1 MYTWG
6 YLKDVAL
13 AKLDLTENEATVQ
26 NLLSRFPFYANEVI
40 TQVCSAIKPKY
51 TFANFVVY
59 ADDVDAWNTIKQ
71 KYGVYSFNNTPVE
84 KPDEFNELE
93 EKFWVEY
100 EAHKNVGELITMP
113 SDFVSFG
120 DDVCYQLVDKE
131 FGPCYDHILEHEEL
145 HDDDFEY
152 VGYNQVMFK
161 HPGKFYIS
169 YNARWYTFT
178 KAIDDNEKIDIPND
192 ILDCIPSYIVSQC
205 YKIDDEYKAQVFR
218 NEYELML
225 SRIDATNYKNT
236 KSILIEGDW

>member
-51 TFANFVVY
+51 TFAKFEIDFDKV
-59 ADDVDAWNTIKQ
+59 
-71 KYGVYSFNNTPVE
+71 GV
-84 KPDEFNELE
+84 
-93 EKFWVEY
+93 
-100 EAHKNVGELITMP
+100 AQTMP
-113 SDFVSFG
+113 DDFISFG
-120 DDVCYQLVDKE
+120 DDVCYELVNNGK
-131 FGPCYDHILEHEEL
+131 FLEKHQIF
-145 HDDDFEY
+145 DVDFEY
-152 VGYNQVMFK
+152 YGYNQVIFK
-161 HPGKFYIS
+161 HPGNFYIS

-205 YKIDDEYKAQVFR
+205 YKIDDQYKAQVFR

>member
-6 YLKDVAL
+6 YLKDVTL

-51 TFANFVVY
+51 TFVKFEIDFDKV
-59 ADDVDAWNTIKQ
+59 
-71 KYGVYSFNNTPVE
+71 GV
-84 KPDEFNELE
+84 
-93 EKFWVEY
+93 
-100 EAHKNVGELITMP
+100 AQTMP
-113 SDFVSFG
+113 DDFISFG
-120 DDVCYQLVDKE
+120 DDVCYELVSNGK
-131 FGPCYDHILEHEEL
+131 FLEKHQIF
-145 HDDDFEY
+145 DVDFEY
-152 VGYNQVMFK
+152 YGYNQVIFK
-161 HPGKFYIS
+161 HPGNFYIS

-205 YKIDDEYKAQVFR
+205 YKIDDEYKAQAFR

>member
-1 MYTWG
+1 MILERHMYTWG

-51 TFANFVVY
+51 TFV
-59 ADDVDAWNTIKQ
+59 
-71 KYGVYSFNNTPVE
+71 
-84 KPDEFNELE
+84 
-93 EKFWVEY
+93 KFEIDFD
-100 EAHKNVGELITMP
+100 KVGIAQTMP
-113 SDFVSFG
+113 DDFISFG
-120 DDVCYQLVDKE
+120 DDVCYELVNNGK
-131 FGPCYDHILEHEEL
+131 FLEKHQIF
-145 HDDDFEY
+145 DVDFEY
-152 VGYNQVMFK
+152 YGYNQVIFK
-161 HPGKFYIS
+161 HPGNFYIS

>member
-51 TFANFVVY
+51 TFA
-59 ADDVDAWNTIKQ
+59 
-71 KYGVYSFNNTPVE
+71 
-84 KPDEFNELE
+84 
-93 EKFWVEY
+93 KFEIDFD
-100 EAHKNVGELITMP
+100 KVGLAQTMP
-113 SDFVSFG
+113 DDFISFG
-120 DDVCYQLVDKE
+120 DDVCYELVNNGK
-131 FGPCYDHILEHEEL
+131 FLEKHQIF
-145 HDDDFEY
+145 DVDFEY
-152 VGYNQVMFK
+152 YGYNQVIFK
-161 HPGKFYIS
+161 HPGNFYIS

>member
-6 YLKDVAL
+6 YLKDVTL

-26 NLLSRFPFYANEVI
+26 NLLSRFPFYANAVI

-51 TFANFVVY
+51 TFAKFEIDFDKVGIAQNMP
-59 ADDVDAWNTIKQ
+59 DDFI
-71 KYGVYSFNNTPVE
+71 
-84 KPDEFNELE
+84 
-93 EKFWVEY
+93 
-100 EAHKNVGELITMP
+100 
-113 SDFVSFG
+113 SFG
-120 DDVCYQLVDKE
+120 DDVCYELVNNGK
-131 FGPCYDHILEHEEL
+131 FLEKHQIF
-145 HDDDFEY
+145 DVDFEY
-152 VGYNQVMFK
+152 YGYNQVIFK
-161 HPGKFYIS
+161 HPGNFYIS

>member
-6 YLKDVAL
+6 YLKDVTL

-51 TFANFVVY
+51 TFAKFEIDFDKV
-59 ADDVDAWNTIKQ
+59 
-71 KYGVYSFNNTPVE
+71 GV
-84 KPDEFNELE
+84 
-93 EKFWVEY
+93 
-100 EAHKNVGELITMP
+100 AQTMP
-113 SDFVSFG
+113 DDFISFG
-120 DDVCYQLVDKE
+120 DDVCYELVNNGK
-131 FGPCYDHILEHEEL
+131 FLEKHQIF
-145 HDDDFEY
+145 DVDFEY
-152 VGYNQVMFK
+152 YGYNQVVFK
-161 HPGKFYIS
+161 HPGNFYIS

-178 KAIDDNEKIDIPND
+178 KAIDNNEKIDIPND

>member
-51 TFANFVVY
+51 TFA
-59 ADDVDAWNTIKQ
+59 
-71 KYGVYSFNNTPVE
+71 
-84 KPDEFNELE
+84 
-93 EKFWVEY
+93 KFEIDFD
-100 EAHKNVGELITMP
+100 KVGIAQTMP
-113 SDFVSFG
+113 DDFVSFG
-120 DDVCYQLVDKE
+120 DDVCYELVNNGK
-131 FGPCYDHILEHEEL
+131 FLEKHL
-145 HDDDFEY
+145 IFDVDFEY
-152 VGYNQVMFK
+152 YGYNQVIFK
-161 HPGKFYIS
+161 HPGNFYIS

-178 KAIDDNEKIDIPND
+178 KAIDNNEKIDIPND

-236 KSILIEGDW
+236 KGILIEGDW

>member
-6 YLKDVAL
+6 YLKDVTL

-51 TFANFVVY
+51 TFVKFEIDFDKVGVAQTMP
-59 ADDVDAWNTIKQ
+59 DDVI
-71 KYGVYSFNNTPVE
+71 
-84 KPDEFNELE
+84 
-93 EKFWVEY
+93 
-100 EAHKNVGELITMP
+100 
-113 SDFVSFG
+113 SFG
-120 DDVCYQLVDKE
+120 DDVCYELVNNGK
-131 FGPCYDHILEHEEL
+131 FLEKHQIF
-145 HDDDFEY
+145 DVDFEY
-152 VGYNQVMFK
+152 YGYNQVIFK
-161 HPGKFYIS
+161 HPGNFYIS

>member
-1 MYTWG
+1 MILERHMYTWG

-51 TFANFVVY
+51 TFAKFEIDFDKV
-59 ADDVDAWNTIKQ
+59 
-71 KYGVYSFNNTPVE
+71 GV
-84 KPDEFNELE
+84 
-93 EKFWVEY
+93 
-100 EAHKNVGELITMP
+100 AQTMP
-113 SDFVSFG
+113 DDFISFG
-120 DDVCYQLVDKE
+120 DDVCYELVNNGK
-131 FGPCYDHILEHEEL
+131 FLEKHQIF
-145 HDDDFEY
+145 DVDFEY
-152 VGYNQVMFK
+152 YGYNQVIFK
-161 HPGKFYIS
+161 HPGNFYIS

>member
-6 YLKDVAL
+6 YLKEVAL

-51 TFANFVVY
+51 TFAKFEIDFDKV
-59 ADDVDAWNTIKQ
+59 
-71 KYGVYSFNNTPVE
+71 GV
-84 KPDEFNELE
+84 
-93 EKFWVEY
+93 
-100 EAHKNVGELITMP
+100 AQTMP
-113 SDFVSFG
+113 DDFISFG
-120 DDVCYQLVDKE
+120 DDVCYELINNGK
-131 FGPCYDHILEHEEL
+131 FLEKHQIF
-145 HDDDFEY
+145 DVDFEY
-152 VGYNQVMFK
+152 YGYNQVIFK
-161 HPGKFYIS
+161 HPGNFYIS

>member
-6 YLKDVAL
+6 YLKDVTL

-51 TFANFVVY
+51 TFVKFEIDFDKV
-59 ADDVDAWNTIKQ
+59 
-71 KYGVYSFNNTPVE
+71 GV
-84 KPDEFNELE
+84 
-93 EKFWVEY
+93 
-100 EAHKNVGELITMP
+100 AQTMP
-113 SDFVSFG
+113 DDFISFG
-120 DDVCYQLVDKE
+120 DDVCYELVNNGK
-131 FGPCYDHILEHEEL
+131 FLEKHQIF
-145 HDDDFEY
+145 DVDFEY
-152 VGYNQVMFK
+152 YGYNQVIFK
-161 HPGKFYIS
+161 HPGNFYIS

>member
-1 MYTWG
+1 MILERYMYTWG
-6 YLKDVAL
+6 YLKDVTL

-51 TFANFVVY
+51 TFAKFEIDFDKV
-59 ADDVDAWNTIKQ
+59 
-71 KYGVYSFNNTPVE
+71 GV
-84 KPDEFNELE
+84 
-93 EKFWVEY
+93 
-100 EAHKNVGELITMP
+100 AQTMP
-113 SDFVSFG
+113 DDFISFG
-120 DDVCYQLVDKE
+120 DDVCYELVNNGK
-131 FGPCYDHILEHEEL
+131 FLEKHQIF
-145 HDDDFEY
+145 DVDFEY
-152 VGYNQVMFK
+152 YGYNQVVFK
-161 HPGKFYIS
+161 HPGNFYIS

>member
-51 TFANFVVY
+51 TFA
-59 ADDVDAWNTIKQ
+59 
-71 KYGVYSFNNTPVE
+71 
-84 KPDEFNELE
+84 
-93 EKFWVEY
+93 KFEIDLD
-100 EAHKNVGELITMP
+100 KVGIAQTMP
-113 SDFVSFG
+113 DDFISFG
-120 DDVCYQLVDKE
+120 DDVCYELVNNGK
-131 FGPCYDHILEHEEL
+131 FLEKHQIF
-145 HDDDFEY
+145 DVDFEY
-152 VGYNQVMFK
+152 YGYNQVIFK
-161 HPGKFYIS
+161 HPGNFYIS

>member
-51 TFANFVVY
+51 TFA
-59 ADDVDAWNTIKQ
+59 
-71 KYGVYSFNNTPVE
+71 
-84 KPDEFNELE
+84 
-93 EKFWVEY
+93 KFEIDFD
-100 EAHKNVGELITMP
+100 KVGIAQTMP
-113 SDFVSFG
+113 DDFISFG
-120 DDVCYQLVDKE
+120 DDVCYELVNNGK
-131 FGPCYDHILEHEEL
+131 FLEKHQIF
-145 HDDDFEY
+145 DVDFEY
-152 VGYNQVMFK
+152 CGYNQVIFK
-161 HPGKFYIS
+161 HPGNFYIS

>member
-6 YLKDVAL
+6 YLKDVTL

-51 TFANFVVY
+51 TFAKFEINFDKVGVEQNMP
-59 ADDVDAWNTIKQ
+59 DDFI
-71 KYGVYSFNNTPVE
+71 
-84 KPDEFNELE
+84 
-93 EKFWVEY
+93 
-100 EAHKNVGELITMP
+100 
-113 SDFVSFG
+113 SFG
-120 DDVCYQLVDKE
+120 DDVCYELVNNGK
-131 FGPCYDHILEHEEL
+131 FLEKHQIF
-145 HDDDFEY
+145 DVDFEY
-152 VGYNQVMFK
+152 YGYNQVIFK
-161 HPGKFYIS
+161 HPGNFYIS

>member
-6 YLKDVAL
+6 YLKDVTL

-51 TFANFVVY
+51 TFAKFEIDFDKV
-59 ADDVDAWNTIKQ
+59 
-71 KYGVYSFNNTPVE
+71 GV
-84 KPDEFNELE
+84 
-93 EKFWVEY
+93 
-100 EAHKNVGELITMP
+100 AQTMP
-113 SDFVSFG
+113 DDFISFG
-120 DDVCYQLVDKE
+120 DDVCYELVNNGK
-131 FGPCYDHILEHEEL
+131 FLEKHQIF
-145 HDDDFEY
+145 DVDFEY
-152 VGYNQVMFK
+152 YGYNQVIFK
-161 HPGKFYIS
+161 HPGNFYIS

-178 KAIDDNEKIDIPND
+178 KAIDDNEQIDIPND

>member
-51 TFANFVVY
+51 TFA
-59 ADDVDAWNTIKQ
+59 
-71 KYGVYSFNNTPVE
+71 
-84 KPDEFNELE
+84 
-93 EKFWVEY
+93 KFEIDFD
-100 EAHKNVGELITMP
+100 KVGIAQTMP
-113 SDFVSFG
+113 DDFISFG
-120 DDVCYQLVDKE
+120 DDICYELVNNGK
-131 FGPCYDHILEHEEL
+131 FLEKHQIF
-145 HDDDFEY
+145 DVDFEY
-152 VGYNQVMFK
+152 YGYNQVIFK
-161 HPGKFYIS
+161 HPGNFYIS

>member
-6 YLKDVAL
+6 YLKDVTL

-51 TFANFVVY
+51 TFA
-59 ADDVDAWNTIKQ
+59 
-71 KYGVYSFNNTPVE
+71 
-84 KPDEFNELE
+84 
-93 EKFWVEY
+93 KFEIDFD
-100 EAHKNVGELITMP
+100 KVGIAQTMP
-113 SDFVSFG
+113 EDFISFG
-120 DDVCYQLVDKE
+120 DDVCYELVNNGK
-131 FGPCYDHILEHEEL
+131 FLEKHQIF
-145 HDDDFEY
+145 DVDFEY
-152 VGYNQVMFK
+152 YGYNQVIFK
-161 HPGKFYIS
+161 HPGNFYIS

-178 KAIDDNEKIDIPND
+178 KAIDDNEQIDIPND

>member
-6 YLKDVAL
+6 YLKDVTL

-51 TFANFVVY
+51 TFAKFE
-59 ADDVDAWNTIKQ
+59 VDFDKV
-71 KYGVYSFNNTPVE
+71 GV
-84 KPDEFNELE
+84 
-93 EKFWVEY
+93 
-100 EAHKNVGELITMP
+100 AQTMP
-113 SDFVSFG
+113 DDFISFG
-120 DDVCYQLVDKE
+120 DDVCYELVNNGK
-131 FGPCYDHILEHEEL
+131 FLEKHQIF
-145 HDDDFEY
+145 DVDFEY
-152 VGYNQVMFK
+152 YGYNQVIFK
-161 HPGKFYIS
+161 HPGNFYIS

>member
-6 YLKDVAL
+6 YLKDVTL

-26 NLLSRFPFYANEVI
+26 NLLSRFPFYANEAI
-40 TQVCSAIKPKY
+40 TQICSAIKPKY
-51 TFANFVVY
+51 TFA
-59 ADDVDAWNTIKQ
+59 
-71 KYGVYSFNNTPVE
+71 
-84 KPDEFNELE
+84 
-93 EKFWVEY
+93 KFEIDFD
-100 EAHKNVGELITMP
+100 KVGIAQTMP
-113 SDFVSFG
+113 DDFISFG
-120 DDVCYQLVDKE
+120 DDVCYELVNNGK
-131 FGPCYDHILEHEEL
+131 FLEKHQIF
-145 HDDDFEY
+145 DVDFEY
-152 VGYNQVMFK
+152 YGYNQVIFK
-161 HPGKFYIS
+161 HPGNFYIS

>member
-51 TFANFVVY
+51 TFA
-59 ADDVDAWNTIKQ
+59 
-71 KYGVYSFNNTPVE
+71 
-84 KPDEFNELE
+84 
-93 EKFWVEY
+93 KF
-100 EAHKNVGELITMP
+100 KIDFDKVGIAQTMP
-113 SDFVSFG
+113 DDFISFG
-120 DDVCYQLVDKE
+120 DDVCYELVNNGK
-131 FGPCYDHILEHEEL
+131 FLEKHQIF
-145 HDDDFEY
+145 DVDFEY
-152 VGYNQVMFK
+152 YGYNQVIFK
-161 HPGKFYIS
+161 HPGNFYIS

>member
-6 YLKDVAL
+6 YLKDVTL

-51 TFANFVVY
+51 TFA
-59 ADDVDAWNTIKQ
+59 
-71 KYGVYSFNNTPVE
+71 
-84 KPDEFNELE
+84 
-93 EKFWVEY
+93 KFEIDFD
-100 EAHKNVGELITMP
+100 KVGIAQTMP
-113 SDFVSFG
+113 DDFISFG
-120 DDVCYQLVDKE
+120 DDVCYELINNGK
-131 FGPCYDHILEHEEL
+131 FLEKHQIF
-145 HDDDFEY
+145 DVDFEY
-152 VGYNQVMFK
+152 YGYNQVIFK
-161 HPGKFYIS
+161 HPGNFYIS

>member
-13 AKLDLTENEATVQ
+13 AKLDLTENEAAVQ

-40 TQVCSAIKPKY
+40 TQVCSAVKPKY
-51 TFANFVVY
+51 TFA
-59 ADDVDAWNTIKQ
+59 
-71 KYGVYSFNNTPVE
+71 
-84 KPDEFNELE
+84 
-93 EKFWVEY
+93 KFEIDFD
-100 EAHKNVGELITMP
+100 KVGMAQTMP
-113 SDFVSFG
+113 DDFISFG
-120 DDVCYQLVDKE
+120 DDVCYELVNNGK
-131 FGPCYDHILEHEEL
+131 FLEKHQIF
-145 HDDDFEY
+145 DVDFEY
-152 VGYNQVMFK
+152 YGYNQVIFK
-161 HPGKFYIS
+161 RPGNFYIS

-178 KAIDDNEKIDIPND
+178 KAIDDNEQIDIPND

>member
-6 YLKDVAL
+6 YLKDVTL

-51 TFANFVVY
+51 TFAKFEIDFDKV
-59 ADDVDAWNTIKQ
+59 
-71 KYGVYSFNNTPVE
+71 GV
-84 KPDEFNELE
+84 
-93 EKFWVEY
+93 
-100 EAHKNVGELITMP
+100 AQTMP
-113 SDFVSFG
+113 DDFKSFG
-120 DDVCYQLVDKE
+120 DDVCYELINNGK
-131 FGPCYDHILEHEEL
+131 FLEKHQIF
-145 HDDDFEY
+145 DVDFEY
-152 VGYNQVMFK
+152 YGYNQVIFK
-161 HPGKFYIS
+161 HPGNFYIS

>member
-51 TFANFVVY
+51 TFA
-59 ADDVDAWNTIKQ
+59 
-71 KYGVYSFNNTPVE
+71 
-84 KPDEFNELE
+84 
-93 EKFWVEY
+93 KFEIDFD
-100 EAHKNVGELITMP
+100 KVGIAQTMP
-113 SDFVSFG
+113 DDFISFG
-120 DDVCYQLVDKE
+120 DDVCYELVNNGK
-131 FGPCYDHILEHEEL
+131 FLEKHQIF
-145 HDDDFEY
+145 DVDFEY
-152 VGYNQVMFK
+152 YGYNQVIFK
-161 HPGKFYIS
+161 HPGNFYIS

-205 YKIDDEYKAQVFR
+205 YKIDDEYKAQVLR

>member
-51 TFANFVVY
+51 TFA
-59 ADDVDAWNTIKQ
+59 
-71 KYGVYSFNNTPVE
+71 
-84 KPDEFNELE
+84 
-93 EKFWVEY
+93 KFEIDFD
-100 EAHKNVGELITMP
+100 KVGLAQTMP
-113 SDFVSFG
+113 DDFISFG
-120 DDVCYQLVDKE
+120 DDVCYELVNNGK
-131 FGPCYDHILEHEEL
+131 FLEKHQIF
-145 HDDDFEY
+145 DVDFEY
-152 VGYNQVMFK
+152 YGYNQVIFK
-161 HPGKFYIS
+161 HPGDFYIS